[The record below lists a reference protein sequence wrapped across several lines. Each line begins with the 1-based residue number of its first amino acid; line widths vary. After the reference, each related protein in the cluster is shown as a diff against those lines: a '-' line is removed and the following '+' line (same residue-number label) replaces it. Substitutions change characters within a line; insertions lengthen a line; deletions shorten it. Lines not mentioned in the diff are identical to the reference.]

1 MGAGFLCRDG
11 VVIGADTQVT
21 GANYTF
27 PECKLLNF
35 EWQNGS
41 AILGYCGTRDLFI
54 SFASELGVRIS
65 HDVALGDQQIR
76 AVLKDCL
83 EASKQ
88 KKETLQI
95 IAGYW
100 IDGSRFP
107 SLVHSTATRTIID
120 AASCEVIG
128 YADSPLARSL
138 LGRFKNLPHVSVQQA
153 RIYAVDFISQ
163 AKKYDGQYV
172 GGDINLYSIEDHDC
186 EIWPRGTSG
195 TAIIRECKYTRMIT
209 SGMDEWER
217 EIGQL
222 TSALDQYFFDLTN
235 RDQELSPAKLSGPV
249 KVFRS
254 WANR

>member
-1 MGAGFLCRDG
+1 MLSNLARSGRIRFG
-11 VVIGADTQVT
+11 
-21 GANYTF
+21 
-27 PECKLLNF
+27 
-35 EWQNGS
+35 
-41 AILGYCGTRDLFI
+41 LFCARW
-54 SFASELGVRIS
+54 SQYQRHL
-65 HDVALGDQQIR
+65 
-76 AVLKDCL
+76 
-83 EASKQ
+83 
-88 KKETLQI
+88 
-95 IAGYW
+95 
-100 IDGSRFP
+100 
-107 SLVHSTATRTIID
+107 

-195 TAIIRECKYTRMIT
+195 IAIIRECKYTRMIT

-222 TSALDQYFFDLTN
+222 TSALDQYFFGNYILNSLSHRATMARVGGRRN
-235 RDQELSPAKLSGPV
+235 RTPIRALPNSYMCNMTHWRGNICTYRVHLESDRRLDRGHEKI
-249 KVFRS
+249 
-254 WANR
+254 